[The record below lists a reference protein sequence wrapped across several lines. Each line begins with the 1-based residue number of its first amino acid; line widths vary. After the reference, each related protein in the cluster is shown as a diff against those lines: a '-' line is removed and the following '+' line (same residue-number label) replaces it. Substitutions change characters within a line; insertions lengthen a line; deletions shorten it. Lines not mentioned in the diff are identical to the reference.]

1 MAARVSRA
9 AAARLAL
16 AALALTAAGARAAGA
31 LSPAAPET
39 RGIIRQNPLPDPPAP
54 PLAPEPPAP
63 PLTAAPPM
71 PAGIPVRIAALDG
84 KASRFA
90 GLVAQDSPFEIVAPG
105 QQPDL
110 VWDQATREVNAAGD
124 VIARDIDIA
133 DLPSVI
139 DRMAMVRGIRLMSA
153 EAPLSLR
160 LLPEGKVHRRGVN
173 VALTV
178 DDVQGR
184 AFYLINIA
192 GDGTVQILYPDASRK
207 DAKTY
212 DKPQFRMEFGVSEPF
227 GSDHIVAVTAP
238 QPMLEFEQE
247 LKRMDNR
254 RAAGKLVAILTRYGA
269 IGMRLGAVGHVTAP

>member
-1 MAARVSRA
+1 MTGWRTA
-9 AAARLAL
+9 LTL
-16 AALALTAAGARAAGA
+16 AALLLTGASAGGMSAAEV
-31 LSPAAPET
+31 APT
-39 RGIIRQNPLPDPPAP
+39 RGIIRQNPAPEPPATP
-54 PLAPEPPAP
+54 PPEPPAP

-71 PAGIPVRIAALDG
+71 PSGIPVRIAALDG
-84 KASRFA
+84 RASRFA
-90 GLVAQDSPFEIVAPG
+90 GLVAQDSPFEIVAPN

-124 VIARDIDIA
+124 IIARDIDTA

-160 LLPEGKVHRRGVN
+160 LLPEGKVHRRGVK
-173 VALTV
+173 VELTV

-184 AFYLINIA
+184 AFYLINVT
-192 GDGTVQILYPDASRK
+192 GDGTVQILYPDSARK
-207 DAKTY
+207 DAKIY
-212 DKPQFRMEFGVSEPF
+212 DKPQFKMEFGVSEPF

-238 QPMLEFEQE
+238 QPMAEFERE
-247 LKRMDNR
+247 IKRLDNR
-254 RAAGKLVAILTRYGA
+254 RASGQLVTMLMRYGA